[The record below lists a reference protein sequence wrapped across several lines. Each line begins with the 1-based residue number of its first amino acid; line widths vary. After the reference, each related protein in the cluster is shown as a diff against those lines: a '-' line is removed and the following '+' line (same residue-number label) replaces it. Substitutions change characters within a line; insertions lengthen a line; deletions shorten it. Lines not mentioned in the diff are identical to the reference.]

1 MNSDLL
7 GVHKEHGQMPYESSS
22 SGTFIFPLKNS
33 LCLAYA
39 RTEQNL
45 SPVLWSIFTLYKGR
59 VSAWEP
65 LAAFD
70 VSQGREGLV
79 VCCCWAACESEGF
92 IPPMRLD

>member
-7 GVHKEHGQMPYESSS
+7 GVHKGHGQMPYESSS

-39 RTEQNL
+39 RPEQNL
-45 SPVLWSIFTLYKGR
+45 SPVLWSVFTLYKGR

-65 LAAFD
+65 WQRLTLARARKAWLFVAVGLP
-70 VSQGREGLV
+70 VSQK
-79 VCCCWAACESEGF
+79 ASYH
-92 IPPMRLD
+92 P